1 MLAPVSTKSDRSEI
15 DSQALMGVAT
25 TRTMERVTAALGA
38 LQEAPIRFES
48 VSDVPQ
54 GGVLLALP
62 ALLAIGLL
70 KHTKDFFSLPPGFY
84 GIETIFLVLA
94 LMALARIKS
103 PEGLRYTAP
112 GEWGKMI
119 GLDRIPEVKT
129 LREKLSLLCNEAG
142 RSERWGTRLASDW
155 MEADPESA
163 GVFYADGHVRLYHGD
178 LTQLPRRYV
187 TRERLCLRGT
197 TDYWVNALGGRPFFV
212 VTKEV
217 DPGLLAVLR
226 EKIVP
231 WLKAHV
237 PNQPTESELQND
249 PHRYRFTIV
258 FDREGYS
265 PEFFSEMKKERIAVL
280 TYRKNPGEDWSAHE
294 FQDQEVRLV
303 TGEVTTMKLAERG
316 VDLGKLWVRE
326 IRKLTGSGHQTSMV
340 STDFHLDRTK
350 LAPSMFARW
359 CQENFFKYMR
369 EHFNLDRL
377 VEYGTEPIPATTR
390 LVNPAWR
397 ELDGKVRNRNGKLQR
412 EMAFFG
418 ELSLN
423 TLEKTEVE
431 TYQKKKGEMQENIS
445 CLQQE
450 LEKLKKE
457 RKETAHHI
465 TVDQLPEK
473 DRFTR
478 LATEK
483 KHFVDTIKMIAYRAE
498 TTMAHVLKE
507 KLSRADDVRV
517 LLRRIYENEVDLKP
531 DLEAKTLTVQLHHLA
546 THAHDEAIRH
556 LCEELTAT
564 ETIFPGTNLRLIYKL
579 GSSQNPAG
587 QEV

>member
-1 MLAPVSTKSDRSEI
+1 
-15 DSQALMGVAT
+15 MGVAT
-25 TRTMERVTAALGA
+25 TRTLERVAAAFGELS
-38 LQEAPIRFES
+38 QAPIRFET

-54 GGVLLALP
+54 GGILFALP
-62 ALLAIGLL
+62 ALISIGLL
-70 KHTKDFFSLPPGFY
+70 KHTKDFFSLPKGFY
-84 GIETIFLVLA
+84 GIETIFLLLA

-103 PEGLRYTAP
+103 LEGLRYTAP
-112 GEWGKMI
+112 GEWGKII

-129 LREKLSLLCNEAG
+129 LREKLSLLCNESG
-142 RSERWGTRLASDW
+142 RSERWGTTLASDW
-155 MEADPESA
+155 MESDPESA
-163 GVFYADGHVRLYHGD
+163 GVFYTDGHVRLYHGE

-197 TDYWVNALGGRPFFV
+197 TDYWVNALGGEPFFV
-212 VTKEV
+212 VTKEI

-231 WLKAHV
+231 WLKENV
-237 PNQPTESELQND
+237 PNQSPESER
-249 PHRYRFTIV
+249 PRFTIV

-265 PEFFSEMKKERIAVL
+265 PEFFAEMKKENIAVL
-280 TYRKNPGEDWSAHE
+280 TYRKNPGEDWSVDE
-294 FQDQEVRLV
+294 FQDQEIRLV
-303 TGEVTTMKLAERG
+303 SGEVTTMKLAERG
-316 VDLGKLWVRE
+316 VDLEKLWVRE
-326 IRKLTGSGHQTSMV
+326 IRKLTGSGHQTAMV
-340 STDFHLDRTK
+340 ATDFHSDRTC
-350 LAPSMFARW
+350 LASSMFARW

-412 EMAFFG
+412 QMALFG
-418 ELSLN
+418 ELSLE
-423 TLEKTEVE
+423 TLEKSEVE
-431 TYQKKKGEMQENIS
+431 IYQKKKGELQENIS
-445 CLQQE
+445 GMQQE
-450 LEKLKKE
+450 LGKLKEE
-457 RKETAHHI
+457 RKQTAHHV
-465 TVDQLPEK
+465 TVEQLPEK

-498 TTMAHVLKE
+498 TAMAHLLKE
-507 KLSRADDVRV
+507 KLSRTDDVRV

-546 THAHDEAIRH
+546 TNAHDEAIRH
-556 LCEELTAT
+556 LSTELNAT
-564 ETIFPGTNLRLIYKL
+564 ETIFPGTDLRLIYKL
-579 GSSQNPAG
+579 GSSQIPPG

>member
-1 MLAPVSTKSDRSEI
+1 
-15 DSQALMGVAT
+15 MGVAT
-25 TRTMERVTAALGA
+25 TRTLERVAAALGQ

-48 VSDVPQ
+48 VSDIPQ

-62 ALLAIGLL
+62 ALISIGLL

-84 GIETIFLVLA
+84 GIETIFLLLA

-103 PEGLRYTAP
+103 LEGLRYTAP
-112 GEWGKMI
+112 GEWGKII

-129 LREKLSLLCNEAG
+129 LREKLSLLCNESG

-163 GVFYADGHVRLYHGD
+163 GVFYADGHVRLYHGE

-197 TDYWVNALGGRPFFV
+197 TDYWVNALGGDPFFV
-212 VTKEV
+212 VTREI
-217 DPGLLAVLR
+217 DPGLLSVLR

-231 WLKAHV
+231 WLKEHV
-237 PNQPTESELQND
+237 PNQPAESGR
-249 PHRYRFTIV
+249 PRFTIV

-265 PEFFSEMKKERIAVL
+265 PEFFLEMKKENIAIL
-280 TYRKNPGEDWSAHE
+280 TYRKNPGEDWPVHE

-303 TGEVTTMKLAERG
+303 TGEIATMTLAERG

-326 IRKLTGSGHQTSMV
+326 IRKLTGSGHQTSMIA
-340 STDFHLDRTK
+340 TDFYSDRTR
-350 LAPSMFARW
+350 LSPSMFARW

-377 VEYGTEPIPATTR
+377 VEYGTESVPATTR

-397 ELDGKVRNRNGKLQR
+397 ELDGQVRNRNGKLQR
-412 EMAFFG
+412 QMALFG
-418 ELSLN
+418 SLSLE
-423 TLEKTEVE
+423 TLEKSEVE
-431 TYQKKKGEMQENIS
+431 TWQKKKGDLQENIF

-457 RKETAHHI
+457 RKETVHHI
-465 TVDQLPEK
+465 TMDQLPEK

-498 TTMAHVLKE
+498 TAMAHLLKE
-507 KLSRADDVRV
+507 KLSRTDDVRV

-531 DLEAKTLTVQLHHLA
+531 DLEAKTLTVQLQHLA
-546 THAHDEAIRH
+546 TNVHDEAIRH
-556 LCEELTAT
+556 LCAELNAT
-564 ETIFPGTNLRLIYKL
+564 ETIFPGTDLRLIYKL
-579 GSSQNPAG
+579 GSSQNPPS

>member
-1 MLAPVSTKSDRSEI
+1 
-15 DSQALMGVAT
+15 MGVAT
-25 TRTMERVTAALGA
+25 TRTLERVAAALGQ

-48 VSDVPQ
+48 VSDIPQ

-62 ALLAIGLL
+62 ALISIGLL

-84 GIETIFLVLA
+84 GIETIFLLLA

-103 PEGLRYTAP
+103 LEGLRYTAP
-112 GEWGKMI
+112 GEWGKII

-129 LREKLSLLCNEAG
+129 LREKLSLLCNESG

-163 GVFYADGHVRLYHGD
+163 GVFYADGHVRLYHGE

-197 TDYWVNALGGRPFFV
+197 TDYWVNALGGQPFFV
-212 VTKEV
+212 VTKEI
-217 DPGLLAVLR
+217 DPGLLSVLR
-226 EKIVP
+226 EKIIP

-237 PNQPTESELQND
+237 PNQPTELDLQND
-249 PHRYRFTIV
+249 PYRHRFTIV

-265 PEFFSEMKKERIAVL
+265 PEFFAEMKKEGIAVL

-303 TGEVTTMKLAERG
+303 TGEITTMKLAERG

-340 STDFHLDRTK
+340 ATDFHSDRTK

-377 VEYGTEPIPATTR
+377 VEYGTEPVPATTR
-390 LVNPAWR
+390 LVNPSWR

-412 EMAFFG
+412 QMALFG

-423 TLEKTEVE
+423 SVEKSEVE
-431 TYQKKKGEMQENIS
+431 TYQKKKGEMQESIS
-445 CLQQE
+445 GMQQE
-450 LEKLKKE
+450 LEKLKRE

-498 TTMAHVLKE
+498 TAMAHLLKE

-517 LLRRIYENEVDLKP
+517 LLRRIYENEVNLKP

-546 THAHDEAIRH
+546 TNVHDEAIRH
-556 LCEELTAT
+556 LCAELNAT

>member
-1 MLAPVSTKSDRSEI
+1 
-15 DSQALMGVAT
+15 MGVAT
-25 TRTMERVTAALGA
+25 TRTLERVAAALGQ

-48 VSDVPQ
+48 VSDIPQ
-54 GGVLLALP
+54 GGVLFSLP
-62 ALLAIGLL
+62 ALISIGLL

-84 GIETIFLVLA
+84 GIETIFLLLA

-103 PEGLRYTAP
+103 LEGLRYTAP
-112 GEWGKMI
+112 GEWGKII

-129 LREKLSLLCNEAG
+129 LREKLSLLCNESG
-142 RSERWGTRLASDW
+142 RSERWGTKLSQDW
-155 MEADPESA
+155 MEADPESS
-163 GVFYADGHVRLYHGD
+163 GVFYIDGHVRLYHGD

-197 TDYWVNALGGRPFFV
+197 TDYWVNALDGQPFFV
-212 VTKEV
+212 VTKEI
-217 DPGLLAVLR
+217 DPGMLTVLR

-231 WLKAHV
+231 WLKENV
-237 PNQPTESELQND
+237 PNPSESGR
-249 PHRYRFTIV
+249 PRFTIV

-265 PEFFSEMKKERIAVL
+265 PEFFFEMKKENIAVL
-280 TYRKNPGEDWSAHE
+280 TYRKNPGEDWPVHE
-294 FQDQEVRLV
+294 FADQEVRLV
-303 TGEVTTMKLAERG
+303 SGEITTMKLAERG

-326 IRKLTGSGHQTSMV
+326 IRKLTGSGHQTSIIA
-340 STDFHLDRTK
+340 TDFYSDRTR
-350 LAPSMFARW
+350 LAASMFTRW

-369 EHFNLDRL
+369 DHFNLDRL
-377 VEYGTEPIPATTR
+377 VEYGTEPVPGTTR
-390 LVNPAWR
+390 LVNPSWR

-412 EMAFFG
+412 QMSLFG
-418 ELSLN
+418 SLSLES
-423 TLEKTEVE
+423 LEKSEVE

-445 CLQQE
+445 CMQRE
-450 LEKLKKE
+450 LKKLKE
-457 RKETAHHI
+457 DRKQTAHHI

-498 TTMAHVLKE
+498 TAMAHLLKE
-507 KLSRADDVRV
+507 KLSRTDDVRV

-531 DLEAKTLTVQLHHLA
+531 DLENKTLTVQLHHLA
-546 THAHDEAIRH
+546 THVHDEAIRH
-556 LCEELTAT
+556 LCAELNAT

-579 GSSQNPAG
+579 GSSQNPTG